1 MDSVLVL
8 MATYNGEKYL
18 EQQLESLFNQKEID
32 VEVLVR
38 DDGSSDK
45 TKSIL
50 DKWQKKAKLKWYT
63 GEHLNV
69 KYGFYDLME
78 QASRTSHQYFAFCD
92 QDDVWDDDKLYIAV
106 KEIKCFN
113 SNKPILYYCG
123 QRLVDENLNL
133 LDEHRLSKN
142 RTNYARFML
151 NDAAGCTEVF
161 NKVLL
166 DKIIQYKPEYL
177 LMHDAWLVKVCLALG
192 GDLIVDT
199 NMHMSYRQHSGNS
212 VGLKHDI
219 KSNILRAKQY
229 IKEQDIYSQMSE
241 LYKGYKNEVKEDYL
255 EIITCVLDYKKNN

>member
-113 SNKPILYYCG
+113 SNKPNYRYVAYKTYAYLY
-123 QRLVDENLNL
+123 QL
-133 LDEHRLSKN
+133 LDLHL
-142 RTNYARFML
+142 ML
-151 NDAAGCTEVF
+151 NT
-161 NKVLL
+161 L
-166 DKIIQYKPEYL
+166 
-177 LMHDAWLVKVCLALG
+177 
-192 GDLIVDT
+192 
-199 NMHMSYRQHSGNS
+199 
-212 VGLKHDI
+212 
-219 KSNILRAKQY
+219 
-229 IKEQDIYSQMSE
+229 
-241 LYKGYKNEVKEDYL
+241 
-255 EIITCVLDYKKNN
+255 